1 MNRENL
7 VLIGFLRVRGSRL
20 QASKGSRGVSA
31 RFHGVPPFVLLGG
44 RGFQELVLR
53 QAGVCSGPSAEALG
67 VLIRVL
73 LKALRFSKVFC

>member
-1 MNRENL
+1 V
-7 VLIGFLRVRGSRL
+7 VLIGFLRVRSSCL
-20 QASKGSRGVSA
+20 QAFWGPWGFSGSVCKVPWGSPICSA
-31 RFHGVPPFVLLGG
+31 GRSGVPG
-44 RGFQELVLR
+44 LVLR

>member
-1 MNRENL
+1 M
-7 VLIGFLRVRGSRL
+7 VLIGFLRVRSSCL
-20 QASKGSRGVSA
+20 QASGGSRGVSA

-44 RGFQELVLR
+44 RGVQSSFCDRLGCAL
-53 QAGVCSGPSAEALG
+53 GPSAEALG